1 MSAHIAQIKTA
12 TAAAI
17 QRLGGLEAAAT
28 VCCASFQTLGGYQNQ
43 NRPDLIIPLDVA
55 LELDAA
61 CGEPVILSALARMQG
76 FMLTAPERV
85 EKPQIDTA
93 MAQIA
98 GGAGALLAT
107 SGATPQ
113 RWWARWNEKRIA
125 RARYLYAN
133 DPRAGAI
140 LLAEVNAIDAD
151 VLKPVG
157 SWRQLQS
164 HMTYYKVQ
172 RHPDAN
178 IEALKRRAYTGDAP
192 TIVAIREGVAAGKT
206 FRVIA
211 QALGRSA
218 GTVERLAK
226 QHGIAKAARAS
237 KPPAPKPVKVRQVPP
252 PVVLH
257 TDRKPTP
264 PRVAFET
271 VEAYLA
277 AGGKITRC
285 PTVALLE
292 TQAEIPHADMAAVQA
307 YYAAKPQGNW
317 RAQRVADWKK
327 AKREGRA

>member
-1 MSAHIAQIKTA
+1 MAGSKP
-12 TAAAI
+12 
-17 QRLGGLEAAAT
+17 AAT
-28 VCCASFQTLGGYQNQ
+28 VCCASFQTLGGYQNR

-98 GGAGALLAT
+98 GRAGALLAT
-107 SGATPQ
+107 SGQ
-113 RWWARWNEKRIA
+113 RHSAGGRAGMKRIA

-178 IEALKRRAYTGDAP
+178 TEALKRRAYTGDAP

-211 QALGRSA
+211 QALGRSV

-237 KPPAPKPVKVRQVPP
+237 KAARSEAGQGAPGPAASGAAHR
-252 PVVLH
+252 
-257 TDRKPTP
+257 TP
-264 PRVAFET
+264 PHPARAAFQT
-271 VEAYLA
+271 VEAYLT

-285 PTVALLE
+285 PHRGAAGDAGRDPARRHGCGPGLLRR
-292 TQAEIPHADMAAVQA
+292 QAA
-307 YYAAKPQGNW
+307 GNW